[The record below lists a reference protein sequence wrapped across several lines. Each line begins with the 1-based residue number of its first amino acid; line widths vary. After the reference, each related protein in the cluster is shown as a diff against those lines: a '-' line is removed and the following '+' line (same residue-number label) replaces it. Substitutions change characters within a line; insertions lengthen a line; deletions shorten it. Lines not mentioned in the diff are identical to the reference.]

1 MRFIPNCKWIDVFE
15 WTKTATKMANC
26 IQCPLSSLFCSQ
38 LHPVCSST
46 HRRCFISWYFNW
58 LIVGLFVTLTT
69 FNLLDSTTVCLCSRL
84 SRDAS
89 AMRSVLV
96 QVWRYGQVALKSV
109 TVHFLHSIIIYREFK
124 AARAWVS
131 PKASSTEVK
140 HCSSYAFTYS
150 RRHLIKRSDLF
161 ILTFRFAIKV
171 EHIPLLLAVAGPSVL
186 LNN

>member
-1 MRFIPNCKWIDVFE
+1 
-15 WTKTATKMANC
+15 MANC
-26 IQCPLSSLFCSQ
+26 IQCPLSSLCCSQ
-38 LHPVCSST
+38 LHPVCSLT

-69 FNLLDSTTVCLCSRL
+69 FNLLDSTTVCLLSRL

-96 QVWRYGQVALKSV
+96 QVWRCGQVARKSV
-109 TVHFLHSIIIYREFK
+109 TVHFLHYIIIYREFK
-124 AARAWVS
+124 AAGARVS
-131 PKASSTEVK
+131 AQASSTEVK
-140 HCSSYAFTYS
+140 RCSSYAFTYS
-150 RRHLIKRSDLF
+150 CRCSDLF
-161 ILTFRFAIKV
+161 ALTFRFAIEV